1 MKTKK
6 VEIFILSGF
15 LGSGK
20 STLLTKL
27 LDFEKQQGRKIGV
40 IMNEMGAVS
49 IDSKV
54 IPNEVPLKELLN
66 GCICCNLQG
75 ELSLQLKTLIEE
87 YELDAIYIESTG
99 AAHLIEVVDAC
110 THPLIVSSLEIKGI
124 ITLVNAKQWRDGKMS
139 IRLKKLL
146 KEQIRYANIIILNKM
161 DTIEE
166 EQVDS
171 LINSIRQVNPNGHII
186 PSTYAE
192 IDPNLVLS
200 NTVST
205 IKNHPKELNANEHAH
220 LHLETLSFPLNSP
233 IHRIEFEKWL
243 NTFSGHLYR
252 AKGFIKFLESPGIFL
267 FNYSYGVSMFERCKI
282 NKNYPQTLVFIGENL
297 DYIEIETML
306 LKIKSS

>member
-1 MKTKK
+1 MKTNKI
-6 VEIFILSGF
+6 EIFILSGF

-20 STLLTKL
+20 STLLAKL
-27 LDFEKQQGRKIGV
+27 LDFEKQQGRQIGV
-40 IMNEMGAVS
+40 IMNEMGQVS

-54 IPNEVPLKELLN
+54 ISNEVPLKELLN

-110 THPLIVSSLEIKGI
+110 THPLIIHNLEIKGI

-146 KEQIRYANIIILNKM
+146 KEQIKYANIIILNKI

-166 EQVDS
+166 GELDS

-186 PSTYAE
+186 PSTHAE
-192 IDPNLVLS
+192 IDPNIVSLS
-200 NTVST
+200 TVST
-205 IKNHPKELNANEHAH
+205 IENRPKELNVNEHAH
-220 LHLETLSFPLNSP
+220 LHLETLAFPLNSP

-243 NTFSGHLYR
+243 NTYSGQLYR
-252 AKGFIKFLESPGIFL
+252 AKGFIKLIESPGIFL
-267 FNYSYGVSMFERCKI
+267 FNYSYGFSIFERCKI
-282 NKNYPQTLVFIGENL
+282 NNSYPQTLVFIGENL
-297 DYIEIETML
+297 DHKEIETML